1 MATDNSLGEKMI
13 AAVDLGSS
21 KIALAV
27 ARVEGN
33 NTQIIY
39 YKAVPSSGIINSA
52 VVNPRQ
58 AKKILGDLIMSAEEE
73 LNLKITRAVVGLPRC
88 DVHQVDATGTLKR
101 EMPDD
106 CITTE
111 EVDAI
116 KSMAQSQISES
127 VNPSKEKMYSVI
139 AQSFSTEDY
148 IQLIENDIVGM
159 TGEELSGHFKVFLG
173 KKAPIVNLTKIF
185 NDLGIAIARTYFSP
199 LATAKAV
206 LTEEETSNGVAL
218 IDLGAGATSISIFE
232 KKVLVDY
239 AAIPFGGNTI
249 TGDIRTECGISESL
263 ADNIKK
269 AFGGCMPDRL
279 LTLGEKTIQ
288 IETND
293 MSAYKQILVK
303 YLSEIITTRM
313 KEIIDAMLYEIQT
326 SGLSMDLRKGIVITG
341 GGAEMLNISN
351 YIKDLSGYNVRI
363 GYPRHGFMA
372 TGCEDI
378 LKTDAATIAGLLLLS
393 RDENINCCLY
403 DEDAEHPAETP
414 VERPEEVDPAD
425 VDEPVNDGVP
435 GDNSGEESG
444 EDSGAVS
451 GEDSGSVSGEVPGAV
466 SDGQVR
472 HTKKAGD
479 PGKKKEEKP
488 EKPKKPSLW
497 DRFKV
502 VVKGINE
509 EINNQEA

>member
-73 LNLKITRAVVGLPRC
+73 LNLKISRAVVGLPRC

-106 CITTE
+106 CITTD

-279 LTLGEKTIQ
+279 LTLGEKIIQ

-293 MSAYKQILVK
+293 MSAYRQIHVN
-303 YLSEIITTRM
+303 YLSEIITARM
-313 KEIIDAMLYEIQT
+313 KEIIDAMLYEIQE

-351 YIKDLSGYNVRI
+351 YIKDLSGYNVRV

-403 DEDAEHPAETP
+403 DEDEDAERPAETP
-414 VERPEEVDPAD
+414 AGKPEEASPAD
-425 VDEPVNDGVP
+425 VEVPVNDGVS
-435 GDNSGEESG
+435 GENSGEASG
-444 EDSGAVS
+444 EDSGEVS
-451 GEDSGSVSGEVPGAV
+451 GADSGEVSGKV
-466 SDGQVR
+466 SGGPVK
-472 HTKKAGD
+472 TEKKAEDTVQEGQ
-479 PGKKKEEKP
+479 KEPKP
-488 EKPKKPSLW
+488 EKPKRPSLW

>member
-116 KSMAQSQISES
+116 KSMSQISES

-425 VDEPVNDGVP
+425 VEEPVNDGVP
-435 GDNSGEESG
+435 GDNSGEDSG
-444 EDSGAVS
+444 EVSGAVS

-472 HTKKAGD
+472 HTKKAED

>member
-73 LNLKITRAVVGLPRC
+73 LNLKITRAVVGL
-88 DVHQVDATGTLKR
+88 HQVDATGTLKR

-106 CITTE
+106 CITTD

-279 LTLGEKTIQ
+279 LTLGEKIIQ

-293 MSAYKQILVK
+293 MSAYRQIHVN
-303 YLSEIITTRM
+303 YLSEIITARM
-313 KEIIDAMLYEIQT
+313 KEIIDAMLYEIQE

-351 YIKDLSGYNVRI
+351 YIKDLSGYNVRV

-393 RDENINCCLY
+393 RDESINCCLY
-403 DEDAEHPAETP
+403 DEDAERPADTP
-414 VERPEEVDPAD
+414 AERPEEMSPAD
-425 VDEPVNDGVP
+425 VEEPVNDGVS
-435 GDNSGEESG
+435 GENSGE
-444 EDSGAVS
+444 VS
-451 GEDSGSVSGEVPGAV
+451 GEDSGVDSGEVPGAV
-466 SDGQVR
+466 SGGQAGPEE
-472 HTKKAGD
+472 KAENT
-479 PGKKKEEKP
+479 GKKKEEKP
-488 EKPKKPSLW
+488 EKPKRPSLW

-502 VVKGINE
+502 VVKGIND

>member
-1 MATDNSLGEKMI
+1 
-13 AAVDLGSS
+13 
-21 KIALAV
+21 
-27 ARVEGN
+27 
-33 NTQIIY
+33 
-39 YKAVPSSGIINSA
+39 
-52 VVNPRQ
+52 
-58 AKKILGDLIMSAEEE
+58 
-73 LNLKITRAVVGLPRC
+73 
-88 DVHQVDATGTLKR
+88 
-101 EMPDD
+101 
-106 CITTE
+106 
-111 EVDAI
+111 
-116 KSMAQSQISES
+116 
-127 VNPSKEKMYSVI
+127 
-139 AQSFSTEDY
+139 
-148 IQLIENDIVGM
+148 
-159 TGEELSGHFKVFLG
+159 
-173 KKAPIVNLTKIF
+173 
-185 NDLGIAIARTYFSP
+185 
-199 LATAKAV
+199 
-206 LTEEETSNGVAL
+206 
-218 IDLGAGATSISIFE
+218 
-232 KKVLVDY
+232 
-239 AAIPFGGNTI
+239 
-249 TGDIRTECGISESL
+249 
-263 ADNIKK
+263 
-269 AFGGCMPDRL
+269 MPDRL

-403 DEDAEHPAETP
+403 DEDAEHPAGAP
-414 VERPEEVDPAD
+414 AGKPEEVDPAD
-425 VDEPVNDGVP
+425 VEETVNDGVP
-435 GDNSGEESG
+435 GDNSGDDSG
-444 EDSGAVS
+444 EVSGDDSGAVS
-451 GEDSGSVSGEVPGAV
+451 GEDSGSVSGEVSGAV

-472 HTKKAGD
+472 HTKKAED

>member
-393 RDENINCCLY
+393 REENINCCLY
-403 DEDAEHPAETP
+403 DEDETP
-414 VERPEEVDPAD
+414 VERPEEVAPAD
-425 VDEPVNDGVP
+425 VEEPVNDGVP
-435 GDNSGEESG
+435 GDNSGEVSGADSG
-444 EDSGAVS
+444 EVS

-472 HTKKAGD
+472 HTKKAED

>member
-1 MATDNSLGEKMI
+1 
-13 AAVDLGSS
+13 
-21 KIALAV
+21 
-27 ARVEGN
+27 
-33 NTQIIY
+33 
-39 YKAVPSSGIINSA
+39 
-52 VVNPRQ
+52 
-58 AKKILGDLIMSAEEE
+58 
-73 LNLKITRAVVGLPRC
+73 
-88 DVHQVDATGTLKR
+88 
-101 EMPDD
+101 
-106 CITTE
+106 
-111 EVDAI
+111 
-116 KSMAQSQISES
+116 
-127 VNPSKEKMYSVI
+127 
-139 AQSFSTEDY
+139 
-148 IQLIENDIVGM
+148 
-159 TGEELSGHFKVFLG
+159 
-173 KKAPIVNLTKIF
+173 
-185 NDLGIAIARTYFSP
+185 
-199 LATAKAV
+199 
-206 LTEEETSNGVAL
+206 
-218 IDLGAGATSISIFE
+218 
-232 KKVLVDY
+232 
-239 AAIPFGGNTI
+239 
-249 TGDIRTECGISESL
+249 
-263 ADNIKK
+263 
-269 AFGGCMPDRL
+269 
-279 LTLGEKTIQ
+279 
-288 IETND
+288 

-313 KEIIDAMLYEIQT
+313 KEIIDAMLYEIQA

-425 VDEPVNDGVP
+425 VEEPVNDGVP
-435 GDNSGEESG
+435 GDNSGEDSVEVSG
-444 EDSGAVS
+444 EVSGAIS
-451 GEDSGSVSGEVPGAV
+451 GEDSGSVSSEVPGAV

-472 HTKKAGD
+472 HTEKAED
-479 PGKKKEEKP
+479 PGKKKEKP

>member
-1 MATDNSLGEKMI
+1 MI

-239 AAIPFGGNTI
+239 TAIPFGGNTI

-414 VERPEEVDPAD
+414 AGKPEEVDPAD
-425 VDEPVNDGVP
+425 VKEPVNDGVP

-444 EDSGAVS
+444 AVS
-451 GEDSGSVSGEVPGAV
+451 GEVSGAV

-472 HTKKAGD
+472 HTEKAED